1 MKYFKNDEELKD
13 FMEYFKNELPD
24 PEHHP
29 IKVMWLI
36 RWWKMLQEHRAKDE
50 EKCLAEQVNNISMK
64 ST

>member
-29 IKVMWLI
+29 RKVMWLV
-36 RWWKMLQEHRAKDE
+36 RWWKMLQEQKANEVKDIVHE
-50 EKCLAEQVNNISMK
+50 IV
-64 ST
+64 

>member
-29 IKVMWLI
+29 IKVMWLV
-36 RWWKMLQEHRAKDE
+36 RWWKMLQEHRANEVKDIVHE
-50 EKCLAEQVNNISMK
+50 IV
-64 ST
+64 